1 MASVGTVLREARSR
15 QGVDLAAIAEDLR
28 ITQRYLEC
36 IEKDDFKSL
45 PGVFFYKAFVKQ
57 YALRLGLDA
66 DAMVREAERLA
77 EGDRVT
83 LLPESAP
90 TRPSPVVSVGSAA
103 AAPALRVDPILAEAN
118 ERIHS
123 QRRFGWSAVAL
134 GVVVIGCT
142 VFYAKWYQGGAAEV
156 KEPLLVE
163 RKATEAKP
171 AEQKADTVKLP
182 VETPTVAPGAVR
194 PQEAGATLPPPAPL
208 QAQTAATHEITGD
221 GAGVTINLAATEATW
236 IEVTSGG
243 KVLFTGLLNPS
254 ETRVLKGSEQARL
267 VVGNAGGLS
276 IQLNGKPIGPVG
288 PRGQVRYV
296 QFKKDNYE
304 VLLPN
309 QVVNQ

>member
-1 MASVGTVLREARSR
+1 MASVGTVLRDERLR
-15 QGVDLAAIAEDLR
+15 QGLELWAIADELR

-36 IEKDDFKSL
+36 IERDDFKSL

-66 DAMVREAERLA
+66 EALVREADRLA
-77 EGDRVT
+77 EGDRIT
-83 LLPESAP
+83 LLPEAAA
-90 TRPSPVVSVGSAA
+90 TRPAPVIATGSAA
-103 AAPALRVDPILAEAN
+103 AAPAFREDPILAEAN
-118 ERIHS
+118 ARISS

-134 GVVVIGCT
+134 GVVVVACT
-142 VFYAKWYQGGAAEV
+142 AFYAKWYQGGAAET

-163 RKATEAKP
+163 
-171 AEQKADTVKLP
+171 QKAPEPKP
-182 VETPTVAPGAVR
+182 VQPVPAPNVTPPATSEPVR

-208 QAQTAATHEITGD
+208 QAQNAATHEITGD
-221 GAGVTINLAATEATW
+221 GSGVTINLSATEATW

>member
-1 MASVGTVLREARSR
+1 LEVALV
-15 QGVDLAAIAEDLR
+15 AEELR

-36 IEKDDFKSL
+36 IEKDDFKAL

-57 YALRLGLDA
+57 YAQRLGLEPESL
-66 DAMVREAERLA
+66 VREAERLV
-77 EGDRVT
+77 EGDKIT
-83 LLPESAP
+83 LLPETARRSAP
-90 TRPSPVVSVGSAA
+90 VVASGAAA
-103 AAPALRVDPILAEAN
+103 AAPALREDPILAEAN
-118 ERIHS
+118 ARIHS

-134 GVVVIGCT
+134 GVVVIACT
-142 VFYAKWYQGGAAEV
+142 AFYAWWYQGGTPEV
-156 KEPLLVE
+156 REPLLVE
-163 RKATEAKP
+163 QKPGGLAATDQAAAAAAPP
-171 AEQKADTVKLP
+171 AQG
-182 VETPTVAPGAVR
+182 APATAPLR
-194 PQEAGATLPPPAPL
+194 PQEAGAT
-208 QAQTAATHEITGD
+208 TAAPMPPLAVQNAAAQDGGD
-221 GAGVTINLAATEATW
+221 PNGVTINLSATEVTW

-254 ETRVLKGSEQARL
+254 ETRVLRGSDQARM

-276 IQLNGKPIGPVG
+276 IQFNGKPIGPVG